1 MTVSR
6 NGECPLP
13 VRLAPEEA
21 LARLNALRPLG
32 LGAVVGTDEA
42 GRGPLA
48 GPVVAAAVSL
58 TPEQEKALMAL
69 GLRDSKKLTASGRER
84 LWNAMAEFGVVWRAQ
99 AASVVRIERDNISRA
114 SLWAMGRSVVRL
126 RASLPRDPECVVV
139 DGILSIPDLPF
150 PQCSLV
156 AADALVPAVS
166 AASVVAKVL
175 RDRAMTALD
184 RLWPDYGFARHKGY
198 PTAAHREAVARLGL
212 SPVHREAFCR
222 NIRRGG
228 K

>member
-1 MTVSR
+1 MGR
-6 NGECPLP
+6 
-13 VRLAPEEA
+13 RLGLEQGPDEVLE
-21 LARLNALRPLG
+21 RLNALRSSGFGML
-32 LGAVVGTDEA
+32 VGTDEA

-58 TPEQEKALMAL
+58 SPEQERALLAL
-69 GLRDSKKLTASGRER
+69 RLRDSKKLAPARREC
-84 LWNAMAEFGVVWRAQ
+84 LFAAMEDLGVVWRAQ
-99 AASVVRIERDNISRA
+99 AASVARIERDNISRA

-126 RASLPRDPECVVV
+126 RPFLPRGPECVVV
-139 DGILSIPDLPF
+139 DGTLAIPDLIW
-150 PQCSLV
+150 PQCPLV

-198 PTAAHREAVARLGL
+198 PTPQHRSAVARLGL
-212 SPVHREAFCR
+212 SPVHRRSFC
-222 NIRRGG
+222 GG
-228 K
+228 FTSVTRTDREG